1 VSYGITNHHGIP
13 HEHAVWLTLPK
24 IFKMNATADTE
35 YVSDV
40 MGAKHLQEVMHKLM
54 KSLNIEVAKPT
65 DTILEIFIISL
76 GVPHKLTMIGA
87 ETVEQR
93 AFLAKQAN
101 MERMSNNPV
110 SFTDRDITEIFSL
123 D

>member
-1 VSYGITNHHGIP
+1 MY
-13 HEHAVWLTLPK
+13 
-24 IFKMNATADTE
+24 
-35 YVSDV
+35 
-40 MGAKHLQEVMHKLM
+40 LQEIMQKLM
-54 KSLNIEVAKPT
+54 KSLDIEVAKQA
-65 DTILEIFIISL
+65 DTILENFIISL
-76 GVPHKLTMIGA
+76 GVPRKLKMIRA

-110 SFTDRDITEIFSL
+110 SFTNRDITEIFSL

>member
-1 VSYGITNHHGIP
+1 
-13 HEHAVWLTLPK
+13 
-24 IFKMNATADTE
+24 
-35 YVSDV
+35 
-40 MGAKHLQEVMHKLM
+40 M
-54 KSLNIEVAKPT
+54 KSLDIEVAKQA
-65 DTILEIFIISL
+65 DTILENFIISL
-76 GVPHKLTMIGA
+76 GVHINLLMIGA

>member
-1 VSYGITNHHGIP
+1 MH
-13 HEHAVWLTLPK
+13 
-24 IFKMNATADTE
+24 ATAHRE
-35 YVSDV
+35 QVSDAR
-40 MGAKHLQEVMHKLM
+40 GSKHLQEIMQKLM
-54 KSLNIEVAKPT
+54 KTLDIEVAKQA
-65 DTILEIFIISL
+65 DTILENFIISL

>member
-1 VSYGITNHHGIP
+1 MLASSRIANLLSMGCGMHFKYFGQR
-13 HEHAVWLTLPK
+13 LPNR
-24 IFKMNATADTE
+24 MP
-35 YVSDV
+35 
-40 MGAKHLQEVMHKLM
+40 MGYPM
-54 KSLNIEVAKPT
+54 
-65 DTILEIFIISL
+65 
-76 GVPHKLTMIGA
+76 MIGA

>member
-1 VSYGITNHHGIP
+1 
-13 HEHAVWLTLPK
+13 
-24 IFKMNATADTE
+24 M
-35 YVSDV
+35 
-40 MGAKHLQEVMHKLM
+40 QKLM
-54 KSLNIEVAKPT
+54 KSLDIEVAKQA
-65 DTILEIFIISL
+65 DTISEIFIISL
-76 GVPHKLTMIGA
+76 GVLDKLMMIGA

-110 SFTDRDITEIFSL
+110 SFIDRDITEIFSL